1 MNIIDDDFKE
11 KVATELVNISYDLS
25 LIRKALISISDDIQL
40 NMSYCD
46 VISVVLEENGLATR
60 DEIDSMVLDLNHKRT
75 QKTKKVM
82 NKVSKKLKVVANEQ
96 KVLMD
101 ILKNA
106 PLKGEA

>member
-11 KVATELVNISYDLS
+11 KVATELVNITYDLN
-25 LIRKALISISDDIQL
+25 LIRKALVSISEDIQL

-46 VISVVLEENGLATR
+46 VISIVLEENGLVSR
-60 DEIDSMVLDLNHKRT
+60 DEIDSMVLDLNNKRT
-75 QKTKKVM
+75 QNTKKVM